1 MQILPTPTVILT
13 PQTSTT
19 APSTS
24 ESPLPTPTGMYD
36 VIYFY
41 SNVAIKLSH
50 GPVAMVEK
58 LILNYEH
65 LFCIKVCHLYMNHFH
80 YDNIFIL
87 YVICSAYGSTNKRQQ
102 LLQYQFWHSDH

>member
-1 MQILPTPTVILT
+1 MQILPTPTVIPT

-19 APSTS
+19 APNTS

-36 VIYFY
+36 VI
-41 SNVAIKLSH
+41 VVIKLSC
-50 GPVAMVEK
+50 GPAAMVEK
-58 LILNYEH
+58 LILSYNCTSICFAY
-65 LFCIKVCHLYMNHFH
+65 KVCHPYMNHFH

-102 LLQYQFWHSDH
+102 LLPCPFWYSDH